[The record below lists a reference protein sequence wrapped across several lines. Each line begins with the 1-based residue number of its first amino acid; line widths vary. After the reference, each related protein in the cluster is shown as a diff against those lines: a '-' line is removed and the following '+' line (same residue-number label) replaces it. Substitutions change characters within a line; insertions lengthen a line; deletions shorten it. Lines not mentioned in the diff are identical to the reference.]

1 MRDNLLARET
11 YLSADNNIKKYIS
24 QNSKKTKK
32 TSKANQQQWGLF
44 LQETTS
50 LCDLLFLDNQ
60 FMDIFYNRTPLVIVP
75 LHTMC
80 TRQLLC
86 WLIVKSHE

>member
-32 TSKANQQQWGLF
+32 KSQIAAVRLIFTRNHIFMRSALF
-44 LQETTS
+44 RQPIYGY
-50 LCDLLFLDNQ
+50 FL
-60 FMDIFYNRTPLVIVP
+60 
-75 LHTMC
+75 
-80 TRQLLC
+80 
-86 WLIVKSHE
+86 

>member
-32 TSKANQQQWGLF
+32 TSQPAAARLIFTRNHIFMRSALF
-44 LQETTS
+44 RQPIYGY
-50 LCDLLFLDNQ
+50 FL
-60 FMDIFYNRTPLVIVP
+60 
-75 LHTMC
+75 
-80 TRQLLC
+80 
-86 WLIVKSHE
+86 